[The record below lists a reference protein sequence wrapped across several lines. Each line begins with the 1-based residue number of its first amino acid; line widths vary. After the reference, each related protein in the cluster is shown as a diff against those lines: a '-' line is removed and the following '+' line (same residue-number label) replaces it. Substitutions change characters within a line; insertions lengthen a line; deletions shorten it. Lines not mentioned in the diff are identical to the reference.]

1 MESPA
6 NTDRFTGKA
15 EVYAKYRPGY
25 PRALLE
31 HCASNCGLLPHHVV
45 ADIGSGTGKLSELF
59 LSNGNT
65 VFAVEPNADMRRE
78 AEALWARAG
87 GFRSVDG
94 RAEKTG
100 LYPRSVD
107 LVSAGQAFHWFEQEL
122 TRAEFRRILRPGG
135 WVVLAWNVR
144 DQEATPFLHAY
155 EEFLAKFSLEY
166 GEVHHGRLSEG
177 DGLRAFFS
185 ADYGSASIA
194 NPREID
200 FEFVKGGYL
209 STSYS
214 LPPGHDRFPRAME
227 QLREIFNAHQQRGRV
242 DAPLRTVVHHGRV

>member
-1 MESPA
+1 MEPPA

-31 HCASNCGLLPHHVV
+31 HCASACGLRPDHVV

-59 LSNGNT
+59 LSNGAT

-78 AEALWARAG
+78 AEALLAGRA
-87 GFRSVDG
+87 GFRSIDA
-94 RAEKTG
+94 RAEATG
-100 LYPRSVD
+100 LPSHSVD
-107 LVSAGQAFHWFEQEL
+107 LVAAGQAFHWFEPD
-122 TRAEFRRILRPGG
+122 RAREEFRRILRPGG

-144 DQEATPFLHAY
+144 DQESTPFLHAY
-155 EEFLAKFSLEY
+155 EEFLSEFSLEY

-194 NPREID
+194 NPRELD

-227 QLREIFNAHQQRGRV
+227 SLRELFDAHQRGGRV